1 MKMKEMFKKV
11 ETYNEIAE
19 MMMTHK
25 AKIQFGE
32 WLHTERFEKYSD
44 FSKWIRREYINEVA
58 DMILTSDEWEIDG
71 ELEIHYGE
79 GIFAGTSKFVS
90 ELVSA

>member
-25 AKIQFGE
+25 AKIQFCE
-32 WLHTERFEKYSD
+32 WLYTERFEKYSD
-44 FSKWIRREYINEVA
+44 FSKWIRREYIKEVA
-58 DMILTSDEWEIDG
+58 DQILNSDAWEIDE

-79 GIFAGTSKFVS
+79 GIFAKTSKFVS